1 MSLANN
7 FPEYRAKMEY
17 HCLGCNARYDI
28 DELHYTCPECGSVF
42 ILEDLTFD
50 DLKKTSGEEW
60 RKIFDARTATKK
72 DSLRGIF
79 RFYELFAAV
88 MEEDEILYLGEGN
101 TPIVASSPAL
111 NEITGIKTAYKNDGQ
126 NPSASF
132 KDRGMACAFSYINAL
147 LNKHNWDEILTVCA
161 STGDTSAA
169 AALYASYMDSRV
181 KSVVILP
188 QGKVTPQQLAQ
199 PLGSG
204 AKVLEV
210 PGVF

>member
-1 MSLANN
+1 MN
-7 FPEYRAKMEY
+7 FRNIAVKMEY
-17 HCLGCNARYDI
+17 HCLGCNARYDVN
-28 DELHYTCPECGSVF
+28 ELHYTCPECGSVF
-42 ILEDLTFD
+42 ILEDLNFD
-50 DLKKTSGEEW
+50 ELKKTSGKEW
-60 RKIFDARTATKK
+60 REIFDARCATKN

-79 RFYELFAAV
+79 RFYELFAPV

-111 NEITGIKTAYKNDGQ
+111 NEVTGIKTSYKNDGQ

-147 LNKHNWDEILTVCA
+147 MNKNDWDEILTVCA

-169 AALYASYMDSRV
+169 AALYASYMKEGV

-188 QGKVTPQQLAQ
+188 QASYTAAAAQ
-199 PLGSG
+199 PLG
-204 AKVLEV
+204 AALKFWKF
-210 PGVF
+210 PAFF